1 MVYLPTIPKKLFVS
15 RLTILI
21 LVTPPLLAAFSTEQ
35 LPVAT
40 RPKKLQQLARPSLE
54 YCASFPETGI
64 VTMVIRAPVGEE
76 DAQPLIKTPKHAL
89 VNFKRNLK
97 FSQILLKLWSGKR
110 GSNPRPRPWQGRAL
124 PLSYSRTLYSKRQLL
139 LYLNSIIKVKV
150 LLKFSILF

>member
-1 MVYLPTIPKKLFVS
+1 MVYLPTTPKKLFVS

-40 RPKKLQQLARPSLE
+40 RLKKLQQLARPSLE

-76 DAQPLIKTPKHAL
+76 EAQPLIKTPKHTLA
-89 VNFKRNLK
+89 NFKRNLK
-97 FSQILLKLWSGKR
+97 SS
-110 GSNPRPRPWQGRAL
+110 
-124 PLSYSRTLYSKRQLL
+124 
-139 LYLNSIIKVKV
+139 
-150 LLKFSILF
+150 

>member
-40 RPKKLQQLARPSLE
+40 RLKKLQQLARPSLE
-54 YCASFPETGI
+54 YCALFPETGI

-76 DAQPLIKTPKHAL
+76 DAQPLIKTPKHVL

-97 FSQILLKLWSGKR
+97 SSQILLKLWSGKR

-124 PLSYSRTLYSKRQLL
+124 PLSYSRTLYSKRRLL